1 MAKRRESGGGWFSDL
16 FAPSDLFKPSSR
28 EEPMPLQDQCWS
40 CSTTFETP
48 PPFEFFC
55 YADVDEPRV
64 DVVVDVAPTLELT
77 EAQENAAANKALGE
91 GQRYEP
97 WRRSPSGD
105 AAAARVAAPSRA
117 GRFLKSKRFENGMLV
132 LILINCALLAM
143 RDGGAPLWWKAAD
156 LAILGAFVL
165 EAIAKI
171 ATFRLRYFYSAW
183 NVLDAV
189 VALTGVVDAAYM
201 DAPDVSFLKAL
212 RVLRPLRTVNRVPRL
227 QRTIAVLL
235 RSLINLRDIV
245 LMIAG
250 VLLTLSLAAMQLW
263 SPTPVTRCVSDLDGS
278 PQYGD
283 ELSAGLEISQV
294 ACWLNDDAVA
304 PGGTART
311 CGLPRLV
318 VDGYACEA
326 GYSCARARAASA
338 DGPGRGYAG
347 FRNVLTTVLTLTNL
361 AFGEIWSDIMLH
373 TQEANGAAAAF
384 CVLIGGGDLFVVAG
398 SGVSAF
404 FVCFMLA
411 VSTMLFSIAVAAL
424 LSQFHE
430 YGDTREDIKAVLD
443 GELAP
448 AEEPERRGGGLDDDD
463 KFVPEDMSLRVQRPQ
478 TLGDRLWRGTR
489 SSRVRR
495 LLTSPTRWPN
505 VLVTLVVLLSVAAMA
520 ADGYHATKSVS
531 RFANVVNL
539 WSSIFFA
546 VEFAAKVAILGVGPY
561 FGDAWNWF
569 DFVICVCSVVEIFV
583 ESMLRSVKALR
594 ILRLVRLARRLV
606 RAVRH
611 WNSLREVL
619 LMIEVALDA
628 VWPSLLLL
636 LLFLFIM
643 TLGAMQF
650 FGPYGLVATSPND
663 AEHERAVRFDSFTWA
678 FLQVFLTALGEDW
691 SYVMYSTMA
700 KCGEESA
707 AFFVTIA
714 VVGRLVLANVVLA
727 CLLDESTT
735 LYLDV
740 LDQRK
745 KLRMIYYVLVVRRR
759 LNRAFFLLRLHARV
773 AEAPGLALA
782 AARAVEE
789 TKDGDAPREPRLNKK
804 RRSST
809 RKARASA
816 SASAVHVE
824 LVHQLNGSK
833 NQLNVKGRKNFAVP
847 PQKKNARMSFFLP
860 EPAREKRVRIPKKKQ
875 RSEESWA
882 RFFEHLVESKAFRD
896 AVASSVVTCGVPLCD
911 AYAGPDARPGWAIL
925 DAAAGLVFVAEC
937 ACRAAHA
944 YHRERRH
951 LDANRR
957 RPEDKL
963 HSSQQNGLSEDQ
975 SATLHGFIHDE
986 EEGER
991 RGRGWKIDD
1000 RLRRAA
1006 RGAAIGLER
1015 AVVFAGI
1022 VGLILDPGNRV
1033 FFVLRSL
1040 RCLVLVRE
1048 LKTVRLL
1055 AVSVISCVPTLGAR
1069 SFR

>member
-1 MAKRRESGGGWFSDL
+1 M
-16 FAPSDLFKPSSR
+16 
-28 EEPMPLQDQCWS
+28 
-40 CSTTFETP
+40 
-48 PPFEFFC
+48 
-55 YADVDEPRV
+55 Y
-64 DVVVDVAPTLELT
+64 
-77 EAQENAAANKALGE
+77 
-91 GQRYEP
+91 
-97 WRRSPSGD
+97 
-105 AAAARVAAPSRA
+105 
-117 GRFLKSKRFENGMLV
+117 FL
-132 LILINCALLAM
+132 
-143 RDGGAPLWWKAAD
+143 
-156 LAILGAFVL
+156 
-165 EAIAKI
+165 
-171 ATFRLRYFYSAW
+171 
-183 NVLDAV
+183 
-189 VALTGVVDAAYM
+189 
-201 DAPDVSFLKAL
+201 
-212 RVLRPLRTVNRVPRL
+212 
-227 QRTIAVLL
+227 
-235 RSLINLRDIV
+235 
-245 LMIAG
+245 AG
-250 VLLTLSLAAMQLW
+250 VRLL
-263 SPTPVTRCVSDLDGS
+263 
-278 PQYGD
+278 
-283 ELSAGLEISQV
+283 
-294 ACWLNDDAVA
+294 
-304 PGGTART
+304 
-311 CGLPRLV
+311 
-318 VDGYACEA
+318 
-326 GYSCARARAASA
+326 
-338 DGPGRGYAG
+338 
-347 FRNVLTTVLTLTNL
+347 
-361 AFGEIWSDIMLH
+361 
-373 TQEANGAAAAF
+373 
-384 CVLIGGGDLFVVAG
+384 VVAG

-448 AEEPERRGGGLDDDD
+448 AEEPERHGGGVPPCPLFESVQNRRRHVNAISDRLVKTRSMELDDDD

-495 LLTSPTRWPN
+495 LFTSPTRWPN

-539 WSSIFFA
+539 GSSIFFA
-546 VEFAAKVAILGVGPY
+546 VEFAAKVAALGVGPY

-594 ILRLVRLARRLV
+594 ILRLVRLARLV

-773 AEAPGLALA
+773 AEAPGLRCCTSPSAWCSCWP
-782 AARAVEE
+782 
-789 TKDGDAPREPRLNKK
+789 PR
-804 RRSST
+804 S
-809 RKARASA
+809 
-816 SASAVHVE
+816 
-824 LVHQLNGSK
+824 
-833 NQLNVKGRKNFAVP
+833 
-847 PQKKNARMSFFLP
+847 
-860 EPAREKRVRIPKKKQ
+860 
-875 RSEESWA
+875 
-882 RFFEHLVESKAFRD
+882 
-896 AVASSVVTCGVPLCD
+896 C
-911 AYAGPDARPGWAIL
+911 
-925 DAAAGLVFVAEC
+925 
-937 ACRAAHA
+937 
-944 YHRERRH
+944 
-951 LDANRR
+951 R
-957 RPEDKL
+957 RP
-963 HSSQQNGLSEDQ
+963 
-975 SATLHGFIHDE
+975 
-986 EEGER
+986 
-991 RGRGWKIDD
+991 
-1000 RLRRAA
+1000 
-1006 RGAAIGLER
+1006 
-1015 AVVFAGI
+1015 
-1022 VGLILDPGNRV
+1022 
-1033 FFVLRSL
+1033 
-1040 RCLVLVRE
+1040 
-1048 LKTVRLL
+1048 
-1055 AVSVISCVPTLGAR
+1055 
-1069 SFR
+1069 